1 MRKQSKL
8 EAVVSHVSKST
19 EQRILVQNRQEIVG
33 EEQKSAKVKKCCS
46 AVLEFRADKKPHTW
60 MIDRS
65 QKAHLKRMAGG

>member
-19 EQRILVQNRQEIVG
+19 EQRTLVQSRQDTVG

-46 AVLEFRADKKPHTW
+46 AAL
-60 MIDRS
+60 
-65 QKAHLKRMAGG
+65 